1 MPRDLFPPGR
11 GYLPLALRR
20 SSLCQLLYNK
30 YFYMYLADP
39 TTRTLTEEIL
49 VIPTVL
55 TRTRPQS
62 INFIRV
68 YFETRDLVKT
78 KQINI
83 LYTNND

>member
-1 MPRDLFPPGR
+1 
-11 GYLPLALRR
+11 
-20 SSLCQLLYNK
+20 
-30 YFYMYLADP
+30 MYLADP
-39 TTRTLTEEIL
+39 TTRTLTEEVL

-62 INFIRV
+62 VNFIRV

>member
-1 MPRDLFPPGR
+1 
-11 GYLPLALRR
+11 
-20 SSLCQLLYNK
+20 
-30 YFYMYLADP
+30 MYLADP

-62 INFIRV
+62 VNLIRV